1 MQNIRTLEFEVKQQ
15 NLNKKRGCDF
25 SRIVAGTSGY
35 LRAKFYFSE
44 EWNGCAKVASF
55 ESSSVEGPQ
64 AILLDYEDSCD
75 IPAEVLKADRFEVSV
90 LGGKNNMRINTNKY
104 KVRQMEV
111 T

>member
-44 EWNGCAKVASF
+44 EWAGCVKVASF
-55 ESSSVEGPQ
+55 ESSSVDEPK
-64 AILLDYEDSCD
+64 AVLLDHEDECD
-75 IPAEVLKADRFEVSV
+75 IPDEVLKASRFEVSL
-90 LGGKNNMRINTNKY
+90 LGGKNNIRINTNKY
-104 KVRQMEV
+104 TVRQIEV
-111 T
+111 K